1 MLRSLFTVKT
11 MLKVKLAQR
20 DRCHVFSK
28 TITIYF
34 FSGHFPLLLLLLS
47 TGTQNT
53 EMTSW
58 KWQFFKQLP
67 CKVKYTAK
75 FIFVARSNGKPW
87 FHVKSKSRKIIKFAL
102 CIMQSCKHGNK
113 STKMLLHFVI
123 LKCPFCVL
131 TPCTFLPMTTS
142 EKPHGIWRHYF
153 YNTTTRSFSTFILE
167 TLPLIDP
174 VWIFCILLNILPNIV
189 WGNICKKLEI
199 LFHTQF
205 HVKWVFVNWF
215 NRKLSF

>member
-1 MLRSLFTVKT
+1 M
-11 MLKVKLAQR
+11 
-20 DRCHVFSK
+20 
-28 TITIYF
+28 
-34 FSGHFPLLLLLLS
+34 
-47 TGTQNT
+47 
-53 EMTSW
+53 
-58 KWQFFKQLP
+58 
-67 CKVKYTAK
+67 
-75 FIFVARSNGKPW
+75 
-87 FHVKSKSRKIIKFAL
+87 
-102 CIMQSCKHGNK
+102 
-113 STKMLLHFVI
+113 KMLLHFVI
-123 LKCPFCVL
+123 LKCPLCVL

-205 HVKWVFVNWF
+205 YVKWVFVNWYY
-215 NRKLSF
+215 RKLSFLRLWNSQNWFHVKYKWQKILKFPLWGFSSNFISQSIGLKTKSIFWKKPWASCKFVWKPTDNGYVNCKPWQIEFYMGFFEVFFTNINRILTKMIHLTFHIKWNFYQLIAEMW